1 MVTDT
6 NSLLTIARET
16 IAKVPF
22 CVASTAAENG
32 EVNARVLQPGKLR
45 DDWSVWFVTNRRC
58 RKVVEMER
66 SGRLTLTYQYDPEKA
81 YVTVVG
87 RPVIDNDV
95 VLKRAIWGPA
105 SARWHPGGPE
115 DPNVVVVKLI
125 VDRIE
130 LWSATR
136 DVMPEPKGLSAAVL
150 VREGSGWRYYATS
163 QPPPA

>member
-1 MVTDT
+1 MIMDT

-16 IAKVPF
+16 IDKVPL
-22 CVASTAAENG
+22 CVASTAAHNG
-32 EVNARVLQPGKLR
+32 EVNARVLEPGKLR

-66 SGRLTLTYQYDPEKA
+66 SGSLTLTYQYDPEKA

-87 RPVIDNDV
+87 RPVIDDDV
-95 VLKRAIWGPA
+95 ALKRRIWGPA

-115 DPNVVVVKLI
+115 DPSVVVVKLI

-130 LWSATR
+130 LWNAAR

-150 VREGSGWRYYATS
+150 VREGAGWRYDATS
-163 QPPPA
+163 QPPAA